1 MNSNESHKLHRYT
14 LAAIAVGITGL
25 FLWMIR
31 EFLIAL
37 LLAALLS
44 GLFNGTYTNLKE
56 RLGGR
61 RAVASAITV
70 AIVSLLVVVP
80 VAGFFALLTTEALAL
95 LDAAQPWLQTQLDN
109 RSELSRRLLDTEI
122 GQMLVPYQDQV
133 LQHLTSAAGSAG
145 SLIASGLSTLAQS
158 TLSFVLMLFVML
170 YAQFFFLKDGKT
182 MLYKILYYLPLPP
195 EDENRMLEKFV
206 SVTRATIKGT
216 LVIGAL
222 QGALGGIGLAAVG
235 VKGALVWGTIIAV
248 LSVIPGLGP
257 TLVWF
262 PVVVYLALVQRYTAA
277 TLLFVWCAGVVGT
290 IDNLLRPRLVG
301 RDTEMSDLMV
311 LLSTLGGIVLF
322 GALGIIVGPL
332 VGALFIT
339 VWDLYGAAF
348 KDVLPKPDIVPSI
361 LPGPPVGPHA
371 SWRAPWSMGEP
382 HDETPIPPSSRASD
396 QDGRPAIPSNL
407 VPRVPHRA
415 EPPLNES
422 DNASASDGADDSA
435 PPLSERT
442 LR

>member
-1 MNSNESHKLHRYT
+1 MNADESRKLHRYT
-14 LAAIAVGITGL
+14 LAAIAAGITCL

-31 EFLIAL
+31 EFITVL

-44 GLFNGTYTNLKE
+44 ALFNGLYTNLKT

-61 RAVASAITV
+61 RALASAITV

-95 LDAAQPWLQTQLDN
+95 IDAAQPWLQTQLDN

-122 GQMLVPYQDQV
+122 GQMLAPYQDQV
-133 LQHLTSAAGSAG
+133 LEHLTSAAGSAG
-145 SLIASGLSTLAQS
+145 SLIASGISSLAQS
-158 TLSFVLMLFVML
+158 TLSFVVMLFVML
-170 YAQFFFLKDGKT
+170 YAQFFFLKDGKA

-206 SVTRATIKGT
+206 SVARATIKGT

-222 QGALGGIGLAAVG
+222 QGALGGAGLAAVG
-235 VKGALVWGTIIAV
+235 VEGALVWGTIIAV

-257 TLVWF
+257 TLVWV

-277 TLLFVWCAGVVGT
+277 TLLFSWCAGVVGT
-290 IDNLLRPRLVG
+290 VDNLLRPRLVG

-322 GALGIIVGPL
+322 GALGIVVGPL

-361 LPGPPVGPHA
+361 LPGPPPEGVEPWHP
-371 SWRAPWSMGEP
+371 SW
-382 HDETPIPPSSRASD
+382 
-396 QDGRPAIPSNL
+396 
-407 VPRVPHRA
+407 
-415 EPPLNES
+415 
-422 DNASASDGADDSA
+422 SASDLPGQTPFPRSTRDSEVGPPIAAHAVPRIPNREA
-435 PPLSERT
+435 PRTETPTPRPTTDALEPEPTSEKT